1 MAYLCHHGK
10 YLQYS
15 NCLFDSA
22 IFWTSRFYLSE
33 PGARENFNPA
43 WSLIETFVQPPARAL
58 IFQPSSRCY

>member
-43 WSLIETFVQPPARAL
+43 WSLI
-58 IFQPSSRCY
+58 